1 MQAPARKAAGALG
14 LFKRP
19 PILALSQNCHR
30 VPAAFILRRVSS
42 ASYTTPCRCWS
53 ATAYSSGFNL
63 LISQLTSIS
72 RGRSTIR
79 HLWTRVI
86 AVSSATHEF
95 FVVSGALQIY
105 VIAFSLLGY
114 FLLFVHRIVCALG
127 FYCCSSIGKSL
138 MRLGRWRY
146 QPTGITV

>member
-86 AVSSATHEF
+86 AVSSATQQSAMVQKMICVNKWPYHIE
-95 FVVSGALQIY
+95 L
-105 VIAFSLLGY
+105 VIETEDDNRF
-114 FLLFVHRIVCALG
+114 
-127 FYCCSSIGKSL
+127 
-138 MRLGRWRY
+138 
-146 QPTGITV
+146 